1 MNITVADI
9 VQALQVGND
18 ITVIIN
24 GEYYTITGG
33 ADDES

>member
-9 VQALQVGND
+9 VQALQAGND

-33 ADDES
+33 AENES